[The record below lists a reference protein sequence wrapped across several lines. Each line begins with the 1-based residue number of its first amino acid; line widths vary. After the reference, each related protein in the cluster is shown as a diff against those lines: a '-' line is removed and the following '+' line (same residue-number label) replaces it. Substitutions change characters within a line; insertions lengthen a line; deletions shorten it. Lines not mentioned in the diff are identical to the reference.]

1 METVRDMRGVLGG
14 LRNMFRQWRI
24 NYLRN
29 KKKKQKEIE
38 EGKLAKYYTLKRIAY
53 SSLALIYYPF
63 GLFHTQTKKITKE
76 YPDLVNIQKDILSVQ
91 KKASQISARQKEKEI
106 VKLEKRLVVAEKR
119 ITQKMN
125 RNDKTV
131 QDEITQTLQQ
141 LKREIDTLKKPPVI
155 STKQVAIKPNPTIPK
170 KENVV
175 TMDSKSPVK
184 QKDGVKVTFEPVS
197 IDFPLK
203 RAVEQHEPS
212 IKDKMN
218 FSLKKDA
225 EKEEIKKWKQEL
237 EALAYKISTTKEY
250 HLFYEFEKKLKEC
263 KEKLEAMVDGLEKD
277 NASKILSDIEAKERK
292 KPITELLDRVYV
304 LEKTMAERKEQIY
317 FGKKQDRVEEQ
328 KMVKQEPSKEER
340 KQKKESVISEWE
352 HAQVLIIQQIEAQQK
367 LLAEFE
373 KRKIKN
379 GKKELFKT
387 LSNLASNAMGFLFS
401 MTPMA
406 FFKNKLLGTFITTIM
421 VNNSLKSMK
430 KLLNPQEEIN
440 YEWLGQELKEKQ
452 SILENVYRVS
462 LDSLYQMNVIKEE
475 VMFLLREN
483 PQNTE
488 ILSFLNQLEAIEK
501 QTLVIN
507 ERVKMEGKIIDR
519 QYTKVFTK
527 GA

>member
-38 EGKLAKYYTLKRIAY
+38 EGKLAKYYALKRITY
-53 SSLALIYYPF
+53 SGLALIYYPF
-63 GLFHTQTKKITKE
+63 GLFHTQTKKITKD
-76 YPDLVNIQKDILSVQ
+76 YSDLVNIQKDILSIQ

-106 VKLEKRLVVAEKR
+106 VKLEKRLVVAGNK
-119 ITQKMN
+119 IAKAMN
-125 RNDKTV
+125 RKDKTD

-155 STKQVAIKPNPTIPK
+155 STKQVSIKPNCVIPE
-170 KENVV
+170 KENA
-175 TMDSKSPVK
+175 TIDSQNQIKG
-184 QKDGVKVTFEPVS
+184 KDGIKVKFEPVF
-197 IDFPLK
+197 IDSPLK
-203 RAVEQHEPS
+203 KVAEQHELS
-212 IKDKMN
+212 IKNKIG
-218 FSLKKDA
+218 FSLEKDA
-225 EKEEIKKWKQEL
+225 EKEEVKKWKQEL
-237 EALAYKISTTKEY
+237 ESLAYKISTTKEY

-263 KEKLEAMVDGLEKD
+263 KEKLETMVDGLEKD
-277 NASKILSDIEAKERK
+277 NASKILSDIETKERK
-292 KPITELLDRVYV
+292 KPIAELLDQVYI
-304 LEKTMAERKEQIY
+304 LEKTIVERKKQIY
-317 FGKKQDRVEEQ
+317 FAKKQDRVEEQ
-328 KMVKQEPSKEER
+328 KTVRQEQSKEER

-352 HAQVLIIQQIEAQQK
+352 QAQILIIQQIETQQK

-379 GKKELFKT
+379 GKKGLFKT

-406 FFKNKLLGTFITTIM
+406 FFKNKLLGTFITAIM

-430 KLLNPQEEIN
+430 KLLHPQEEIN

-462 LDSLYQMNVIKEE
+462 LDSLYQINVIKED
-475 VMFLLREN
+475 VMFLLKEN
-483 PQNTE
+483 PQNME

-519 QYTKVFTK
+519 QYTKIFTK